1 MRPHAPDIGL
11 AAGVGA
17 LLAVGGV
24 IIPAPVATAPGPLGY
39 AAIVVGAAGLAFCR
53 RAPLAALA
61 VTTVGMLTYLLQ
73 WGATTSAAFPVL
85 ITVCFAARAGHR
97 VPAIV
102 ASVIHLAGSL
112 AVALSA
118 TPPPGVA
125 PPLPRDIADRTGLLL
140 GWFVAANV
148 MGVVARHRQAYLQQ
162 VEQRAIEAERTR
174 EETALRRAGEER
186 LRIARELHDSLTHS
200 ISIIKVQSG
209 VAVHLARKRGEEV
222 PDALVTI
229 QEASGE
235 AMRELRATL
244 EVLRVPGDETAGG
257 GVDRLADLAERTQAT
272 GVPTDLE
279 VSGTPQP
286 LPADVDRAVY
296 RIVQESLTNIARHAG
311 PATARIRLRY
321 SPDELVVQVDDDGRA
336 RPGDAPTPGFGL
348 TGMRERVA
356 ALGGT
361 LTAEARAEGGF
372 TVLAE
377 IPLNGSR
384 PDGAGLTK
392 APLSSPRPAD
402 ADHPGAGAADADHP
416 SARPAD
422 AGPPGAGLAGAGLA
436 GARRIGAERNG
447 TRPGAPVG
455 EGPA

>member
-1 MRPHAPDIGL
+1 MNGDRGLRALAPDL
-11 AAGVGA
+11 ALAGAVGA
-17 LLAVGGV
+17 LLAIGTAVTPPQV
-24 IIPAPVATAPGPLGY
+24 VATSGPLGY
-39 AAIVVGAAGLAFCR
+39 AAIVVGAAGLAVCR
-53 RAPLAALA
+53 RVPLAALA
-61 VTTVGMLTYLLQ
+61 ATTVGMLGYLLQ

-85 ITVCFAARAGHR
+85 ITVFFAVKAGHR
-97 VPAIV
+97 VPAVVTSAIF
-102 ASVIHLAGSL
+102 LGGSL
-112 AVALSA
+112 AIALSST
-118 TPPPGVA
+118 TPPGTT

-148 MGVVARHRQAYLQQ
+148 AGVVTRHRQAYLRQ

-222 PDALVTI
+222 PDALVAI

-257 GVDRLADLAERTQAT
+257 GVDRLADLAERARST

-279 VSGTPQP
+279 VSGTPRP
-286 LPADVDRAVY
+286 LPAEVDRAVY
-296 RIVQESLTNIARHAG
+296 RIVQESLTNITRHAG
-311 PATARIRLRY
+311 PATASVRVRY
-321 SPDELVVQVDDDGRA
+321 SPDGLVVQVDDDGKA
-336 RPGDAPTPGFGL
+336 QPGIAPTPGFGL

-361 LTAEARAEGGF
+361 LRAEPRSGGGF
-372 TVLAE
+372 TVRAD
-377 IPLNGSR
+377 IPLDEAQPTGGQD
-384 PDGAGLTK
+384 PDRLSAEASTRQAGTEQTGTRQTGAQRDST
-392 APLSSPRPAD
+392 R
-402 ADHPGAGAADADHP
+402 
-416 SARPAD
+416 
-422 AGPPGAGLAGAGLA
+422 
-436 GARRIGAERNG
+436 RNG
-447 TRPGAPVG
+447 TRPQAPVG
-455 EGPA
+455 EGTT